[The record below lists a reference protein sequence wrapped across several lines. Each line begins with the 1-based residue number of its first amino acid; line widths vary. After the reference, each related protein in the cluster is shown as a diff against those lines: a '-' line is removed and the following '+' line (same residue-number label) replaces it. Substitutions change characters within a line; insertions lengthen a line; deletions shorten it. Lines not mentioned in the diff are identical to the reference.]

1 MLKDDRG
8 LTTVVPAWL
17 VILAIV
23 ALLVRV
29 GASVQEAQHPPKPAV
44 QVAWT
49 TPLSTINDKS
59 ASDKLILYYFTAA
72 WCGSCKKLEADTFA
86 TKDIVDLINANF
98 IPVKVLDRSIEEH
111 VNAPPVQQ
119 LEDKYGVSTV
129 KLFPRL
135 IVALPDGTQVD
146 SSIGAHTRY
155 ANRKFLQG
163 ALTLADYVHGREEL
177 RKGNYAKAASLL
189 DDFLKKAG
197 WDHDKATYAVV
208 REYLALRLMGD
219 DAKAKGLVTEAI
231 AKLSDHKWPYAILKY
246 LDKEISYEDLK
257 KETGDSQL
265 HRVEMHTVVGIALLL
280 DGKKEECLE
289 HLKWMVSLTEY
300 RERMEYQLCKAALNK
315 LENKPT
321 AVPSQSRS
329 VFED

>member
-1 MLKDDRG
+1 MLKGNSG
-8 LTTVVPAWL
+8 LTTVVPTWL
-17 VILAIV
+17 VILAAV

-29 GASVQEAQHPPKPAV
+29 AVTVQESQHPLVPAV

-49 TPLSTINDKS
+49 TPVANVTDKEQG
-59 ASDKLILYYFTAA
+59 KLMLYYFTAV

-86 TKDIVDLINANF
+86 TKDIVDLINTNF
-98 IPVKVLDRSIEEH
+98 LPVKVVDKSIEEH

-177 RKGNYAKAASLL
+177 RKGNYAKAATLL
-189 DDFLKKAG
+189 ENFLKKAG
-197 WDHDKATYAVV
+197 WDHEKAAYAVV
-208 REYLALRLMGD
+208 REYLALRLLGD

-231 AKLSDHKWPYAILKY
+231 ARLSDHKWPYAILKY